1 MHYIGRISL
10 FVCLILFAIAGFA
23 TPGINMPVG
32 VSPISKQIYDLH
44 MACFWICCVIGT
56 LTFGVLFYSLFK
68 FRKSK
73 GAKAAHFHQHIGI
86 EILWTVIPFLILVG
100 LAIPATI
107 VLKKI
112 HNTDESAL
120 TVKVTGYQ
128 WKWKYEYL
136 DQGVSFFSTLAT
148 NQDQINNKTPK
159 NEWFLL
165 EVDKPMVI
173 PVKTKVKILVT
184 ADDVIHAW
192 WVPELGVKQDGIPG
206 FINENW
212 IYAEHPG
219 IYRGQCGELCGMN
232 HGFMPIVVE
241 AVSQEDFKQW
251 VQNHQS
257 ASAVDNTN
265 SYKTFTREELVTL
278 GKVEYEKSCAMCHQN
293 TGEGVPPTFPALKR
307 SRVVTGPATANI
319 KFVSQGVPGT
329 AMQAFGD
336 QLDDKTLAVIIT
348 YTRQAWGNDK
358 LTEKHKQSIVVQPID
373 VKNARLSKK

>member
-1 MHYIGRISL
+1 MHYIGR
-10 FVCLILFAIAGFA
+10 LILFIGLILGSMAAFA

-44 MACFWICCVIGT
+44 MACFWICCVIGV
-56 LTFGVLFYSLFK
+56 FFYSLVK
-68 FRKSK
+68 YRKSK
-73 GAKAAHFHQHIGI
+73 GAKAAHFHEHLGV
-86 EILWTVIPFLILVG
+86 EILWTVIPFLILVA

-107 VLKKI
+107 VLKNI

-120 TVKVTGYQ
+120 TVKITGYQ

-148 NQDQINNKTPK
+148 NQDQINNKAPK
-159 NEWFLL
+159 SEWFLL

-212 IYAEHPG
+212 IYADKPG

-241 AVSQEDFKQW
+241 AVSQEDFKKW
-251 VQNHQS
+251 VQEHQS
-257 ASAVDNTN
+257 ASAVDNSQ
-265 SYKTFTREELVTL
+265 SYNKVFTQEELVAL

-336 QLDDKTLAVIIT
+336 QLDDRTLAAIIT

-358 LTEKHKQSIVVQPID
+358 LVEKHKQSIVVQPID